1 MGETIIAMVFPRQI
15 TMFVYRDGRGKGKT
29 MMKATSYL
37 EGRRI
42 VTDFVSPVGTELCP
56 IELSSGRILAEDLIA
71 AQNVPPFDRSP
82 FDGYVFRA
90 EDSQNATKETPV
102 TLRILEEI
110 PASGIP
116 HFPITAGTASKIL
129 TGAPIP
135 EGGDAVVPFEHT
147 EFTEA
152 TVTLFSACTPGTNIV
167 RIGEDIRK
175 GSLLTKK
182 GTLIDPGVMGSL
194 AAQNITRPL
203 VYRRPRVAVLA
214 TGSELVELGH
224 DLAPGKIHDTNSYSM
239 AGAIRDQGAE
249 PVYYRAVNDSV
260 EAIAEGLE
268 KSLSECDAVVTT
280 GGVSVGDYDLTPAA
294 MEAIGAEIFFR
305 KVDLKPGMA
314 CAYGQKNGKL
324 ICGLSG
330 NPASS
335 ITNFYAIAMPAF
347 RKLCGMADYKI
358 HEFPIRL
365 AERFGKASPNN
376 RMLRGFL
383 ELTDG
388 TVRMRLSKGQGNVM
402 ISGLIGC
409 DVAAV
414 IPAGSGPLEAGTEL
428 KGFFLR

>member
-1 MGETIIAMVFPRQI
+1 M
-15 TMFVYRDGRGKGKT
+15 
-29 MMKATSYL
+29 
-37 EGRRI
+37 
-42 VTDFVSPVGTELCP
+42 
-56 IELSSGRILAEDLIA
+56 
-71 AQNVPPFDRSP
+71 
-82 FDGYVFRA
+82 
-90 EDSQNATKETPV
+90 
-102 TLRILEEI
+102 
-110 PASGIP
+110 
-116 HFPITAGTASKIL
+116 
-129 TGAPIP
+129 
-135 EGGDAVVPFEHT
+135 VPFEHT
-147 EFTEA
+147 EFTEE
-152 TVTLFSACTPGTNIV
+152 TVTLFSPCTPGTNIV

-175 GSLLTKK
+175 GSLLTEK

-347 RKLCGMADYKI
+347 RKLCGMADYEI

>member
-1 MGETIIAMVFPRQI
+1 M
-15 TMFVYRDGRGKGKT
+15 
-29 MMKATSYL
+29 
-37 EGRRI
+37 
-42 VTDFVSPVGTELCP
+42 
-56 IELSSGRILAEDLIA
+56 
-71 AQNVPPFDRSP
+71 N
-82 FDGYVFRA
+82 
-90 EDSQNATKETPV
+90 TPNS
-102 TLRILEEI
+102 L
-110 PASGIP
+110 
-116 HFPITAGTASKIL
+116 
-129 TGAPIP
+129 
-135 EGGDAVVPFEHT
+135 PFEHT

-249 PVYYRAVNDSV
+249 PIYYRAVNDSV

-305 KVDLKPGMA
+305 RVDLKPGMA

-347 RKLCGMADYKI
+347 RKLCGLANYEI
-358 HEFPIRL
+358 REFPIRL

-383 ELTDG
+383 ELSDG